1 MLAFIT
7 SFILFFAGAS
17 SGSGSGG
24 RWEAFKHFYNDWFNI
39 PGFEAWKFVNLAIF
53 VALMVYVLKKPLGE
67 AFKAK
72 REEIRAEL
80 IKAEAEKQDALAK
93 LTSIEARL
101 SQLETEKSDIL
112 AKAKDEAAFE
122 KKRLADQTKLEVE
135 RLRLQTEGELARI
148 AKQSHAELR
157 RLSANTTIDL
167 AEKKLRA
174 QIDGGVDAK
183 LIKGSIS
190 EIGGLN

>member
-17 SGSGSGG
+17 SGETGA
-24 RWEAFKHFYNDWFNI
+24 WAAFKHFYYEWFNI
-39 PGFEAWKFVNLAIF
+39 PGFEAWKFLNLAIF
-53 VALMVYVLKKPLGE
+53 VALMVYVLKKPLGD

-93 LTSIEARL
+93 LTSIEARM
-101 SQLETEKSDIL
+101 SQLETEKTDIL

-122 KKRLADQTKLEVE
+122 KKRLAEQTKIEVE
-135 RLRLQTEGELARI
+135 RLRQQTEGELARI
-148 AKQSHAELR
+148 SKQSHAELR
-157 RLSANTTIDL
+157 RMSANTTIEL

-174 QIDGGVDAK
+174 QIDGNVDAR